1 MKAKNSFAFG
11 DFDKD
16 KILQRKL
23 FGRAEVDGEFFLKDN
38 QKSDGEILKPLQATG
53 DVNVNE
59 NNLKKL
65 RIMLEITKHYQEKV
79 IDKRHLPRL
88 TRFKRAT
95 KSEEL
100 RQRADELQKKYDDI
114 ANTLTIFAAIL
125 RRDIENLAHE
135 TASYYSKTFA
145 ARLKKARKEK
155 GLTQVQ
161 IATDL
166 NMSRPGYVSY
176 ELARREPSLSTLA
189 RIARILG
196 TSTDYLLGL
205 TQ

>member
-23 FGRAEVDGEFFLKDN
+23 FGRAEIDGEFFLKDN

-65 RIMLEITKHYQEKV
+65 RVLLEIATHYQEKV

-100 RQRADELQKKYDDI
+100 RQRADELQKKYDEI
-114 ANTLTIFAAIL
+114 ANTLTIFSTII
-125 RRDIENLAHE
+125 RRDIGKLECEISN
-135 TASYYSKTFA
+135 YYSKTFA
-145 ARLKKARKEK
+145 ARLKETRKNK

-166 NMSRPGYVSY
+166 GMSQSGYISY
-176 ELARREPSLSTLA
+176 EMARREPSLPTLA
-189 RIARILG
+189 KIAKILE
-196 TSTDYLLGL
+196 TSTDWLLGL
-205 TQ
+205 TH

>member
-1 MKAKNSFAFG
+1 M
-11 DFDKD
+11 
-16 KILQRKL
+16 
-23 FGRAEVDGEFFLKDN
+23 
-38 QKSDGEILKPLQATG
+38 
-53 DVNVNE
+53 
-59 NNLKKL
+59 
-65 RIMLEITKHYQEKV
+65 
-79 IDKRHLPRL
+79 
-88 TRFKRAT
+88 
-95 KSEEL
+95 
-100 RQRADELQKKYDDI
+100 QKKYDDI